1 MELPKEVVEWLVAL
15 DALQVS
21 ETGPSKSARNRADGI
36 TWLCLENEAS
46 SRFESGIG
54 TAALV
59 QSLIRE
65 KGLSDMKLDG
75 FRTASS
81 PVAKL
86 FNWNKLAPALSV
98 LGLPLDS
105 ETKSLIL
112 AGDVDAVAD
121 ILSVLHQ
128 LHGDVWPEKRISTS
142 DSGRSNQQLL
152 EGQSE
157 EERVQADRDSS
168 KTGAQMDEEIGEWQ
182 AAASGEPRQKETAGA
197 RAARNSSNG
206 ASGYAN
212 GMPQSEANHV
222 PSSRQDAF
230 SERELNN
237 EAAEGLAAAYDNCS
251 NEPGE
256 GRDGMNAPESR
267 RSEDS
272 DAPPEERIDWSQL
285 ASTNGRP
292 SSRLS
297 EVQINAERK
306 DAKGNVTERN
316 GAEQSGSAGGVELLA
331 GLVAECFSVSHEE
344 ARDQMHGDFVDW
356 IVGGFPERGSFDSA
370 LAWLQEVE
378 NRANLIAAADVSEVL
393 TLVSTGMGSDSCHVA
408 VATCRA
414 LSSLAKSLPVTQC
427 ADWFQSE
434 AGPLQG
440 LSKCWAVHR
449 SEQLAEGLVG
459 LVDSFSR
466 TGMRALFQDKLHE
479 VLPSAAVY
487 MDVVEAL
494 LGPLAKNHACRKAF
508 VASGVPGDLIAYA
521 LRHLGERQKLFIAH
535 ALYQQGEWQVP

>member
-1 MELPKEVVEWLVAL
+1 MELPKEVVDWLVAL

-21 ETGPSKSARNRADGI
+21 ETGPSKSARKRADGV

-142 DSGRSNQQLL
+142 DSGGSNQQLL
-152 EGQSE
+152 QEQRE
-157 EERVQADRDSS
+157 EDRVQADRDSN
-168 KTGAQMDEEIGEWQ
+168 KTGAQMEAEMGDRQ
-182 AAASGEPRQKETAGA
+182 AAARGEPRQKETAGA
-197 RAARNSSNG
+197 RVFRNSSNG

-212 GMPQSEANHV
+212 GMPQSEADHV
-222 PSSRQDAF
+222 SNTQQDAF
-230 SERELNN
+230 PKRELNN
-237 EAAEGLAAAYDNCS
+237 EAAEGLAAGYDNLS

-267 RSEDS
+267 HSEDS
-272 DAPPEERIDWSQL
+272 DAPPEEGIDWSQL
-285 ASTNGRP
+285 ASTSGRP

-297 EVQINAERK
+297 EVQINAERT
-306 DAKGNVTERN
+306 DAKGNVTEWKQN
-316 GAEQSGSAGGVELLA
+316 KAKQNGSAGGVELLA
-331 GLVAECFSVSHEE
+331 GLVAECFSVSQEE
-344 ARDQMHGDFVDW
+344 ARDQMHGEFVDW
-356 IVGGFPERGSFDSA
+356 IVGGFPERGNFDSG

-378 NRANLIAAADVSEVL
+378 NRANLLTTADASELL

-414 LSSLAKSLPVTQC
+414 LSSLAKALPAARC
-427 ADWFQSE
+427 ADWFLSE

-449 SEQLAEGLVG
+449 SEHLAEGLVG
-459 LVDSFSR
+459 LIDSFGQ
-466 TGMRALFQDKLHE
+466 TAMRALFQDKLHE

-487 MDVVEAL
+487 MDVAEAL

-508 VASGVPGDLIAYA
+508 VAGGVPGDLIAYA
-521 LRHLGERQKLFIAH
+521 LRHLGERQMFLK
-535 ALYQQGEWQVP
+535 